1 MLSFFVFL
9 ISIVASS
16 CYRLHKAPRFDSM
29 KIPVV
34 IASKSLVIAS
44 SLLILMPTISHAVG
58 QEAKTEFFV
67 PEDTKSIGPAIY
79 NEGNKRDDLIKKIDT
94 AWLKMLVN
102 TEKSLDKGSKIGKAD
117 AKSAIT
123 LALNYKKY
131 IFFCI
136 IIMYIYYV

>member
-1 MLSFFVFL
+1 
-9 ISIVASS
+9 
-16 CYRLHKAPRFDSM
+16 
-29 KIPVV
+29 
-34 IASKSLVIAS
+34 
-44 SLLILMPTISHAVG
+44 MPTISHAVG
-58 QEAKTEFFV
+58 QEAKMEFFV

-123 LALNYKKY
+123 LALNSLKADMRTVSKIVAGEYS
-131 IFFCI
+131 I
-136 IIMYIYYV
+136 V